1 MSDVHP
7 ALRNAV
13 IAAIWLTVVVPV
25 AAAVVSVSIYAV
37 RYALNG
43 TLTTPDVALGPQ
55 TQLLLILAV
64 VGGYGFLIW
73 LVARETFGA
82 KDVDQA
88 AESAVET
95 AEDAQETIDNLE

>member
-25 AAAVVSVSIYAV
+25 AAAVVSLSIYAV

-43 TLTTPDVALGPQ
+43 DLAAPDIALGPQ

-64 VGGYGFLIW
+64 AGGYGFLIW

-82 KDVDQA
+82 SDVDQA
-88 AESAVET
+88 AESAVST
-95 AEDAQETIDNLE
+95 AEDAQDAIDNLE